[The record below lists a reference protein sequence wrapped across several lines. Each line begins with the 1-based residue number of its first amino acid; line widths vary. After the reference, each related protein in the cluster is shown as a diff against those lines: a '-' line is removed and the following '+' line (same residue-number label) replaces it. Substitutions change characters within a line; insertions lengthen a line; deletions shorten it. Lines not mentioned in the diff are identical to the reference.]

1 MNHKAMSEHEKIREL
16 LPLAAAGAL
25 DAAEESRLAAHLR
38 ICQDCAAALSSWQEI
53 QSDLRRIPTPQAPA
67 PLVARTILLAQNQLI
82 EESDRRAERRI
93 IAVVLVFSWIFV
105 AVSWPLAQFLGHGW
119 MSLVGSGFKESWEN
133 FAVFTGLSWLA
144 GAAAAILLAARKQR
158 ERRMA

>member
-1 MNHKAMSEHEKIREL
+1 MNHKAMNEHEKIREL

-38 ICQDCAAALSSWQEI
+38 ICPDCAAALSSWQEI

-67 PLVARTILLAQNQLI
+67 SLVALTILLAQNQLI
-82 EESDRRAERRI
+82 EEFDRRAERRI

-119 MSLVGSGFKESWEN
+119 MTLLGSGFRQGWEN
-133 FAVFTGLSWLA
+133 FAIFTALCWVA

-158 ERRMA
+158 EKRIA